1 MLVEF
6 QPITHV
12 MHMHAQFQTLLR
24 FYVKFHY
31 RKRQESSKRK
41 VSWFTAFHSVVGK
54 TFAGLALS
62 VLKESHCSN
71 DSLGKLLCLVKSLQ
85 KLQKC
90 SLAQL
95 CHSWYFISH
104 ALS

>member
-24 FYVKFHY
+24 FYVKFNI

-41 VSWFTAFHSVVGK
+41 VLQLTGFHLIVGK

-62 VLKESHCSN
+62 VLKESHCLN
-71 DSLGKLLCLVKSLQ
+71 DSL
-85 KLQKC
+85 
-90 SLAQL
+90 
-95 CHSWYFISH
+95 
-104 ALS
+104 